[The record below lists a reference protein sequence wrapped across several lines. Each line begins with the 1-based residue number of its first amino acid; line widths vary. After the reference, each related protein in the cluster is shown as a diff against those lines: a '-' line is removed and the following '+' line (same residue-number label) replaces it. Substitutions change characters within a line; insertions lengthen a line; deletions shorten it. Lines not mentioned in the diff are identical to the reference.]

1 MGLLKKAKFD
11 MEQAPGP
18 LPPATAGLGPDLGL
32 PQYFAFQGI
41 TIPVFLSLQLAAFRF
56 FSRPISEVLWIP
68 VSKWA
73 HSFCVQIVG

>member
-56 FSRPISEVLWIP
+56 FSRPISR
-68 VSKWA
+68 
-73 HSFCVQIVG
+73 FCSSIASPEKV